1 MRSSLGAQLGCQY
14 RETLAAPPSKIRTCA
29 GSSFRIA
36 LKHLR
41 YSCEF
46 FAPLFDNAE
55 MMEYA
60 KAVAGLQDAFGFI
73 NDFHVA
79 LSRLQG
85 WVKQDVITRETR
97 EAIAAWHTPHAQT
110 VLADALHLA
119 EAVMSRCQPWCTECE
134 RRGLTGIRR
143 RIQHDIKL
151 QLD

>member
-1 MRSSLGAQLGCQY
+1 VKRLAG
-14 RETLAAPPSKIRTCA
+14 TLKAPTPESAHR
-29 GSSFRIA
+29 FRIA

-85 WVKQDVITRETR
+85 WVKQDAITRETR

-110 VLADALHLA
+110 ALADALHLA

>member
-1 MRSSLGAQLGCQY
+1 MKRLAG
-14 RETLAAPPSKIRTCA
+14 TLKAPTPESAHR
-29 GSSFRIA
+29 FRIA

-85 WVKQDVITRETR
+85 WVKQDAITRETR